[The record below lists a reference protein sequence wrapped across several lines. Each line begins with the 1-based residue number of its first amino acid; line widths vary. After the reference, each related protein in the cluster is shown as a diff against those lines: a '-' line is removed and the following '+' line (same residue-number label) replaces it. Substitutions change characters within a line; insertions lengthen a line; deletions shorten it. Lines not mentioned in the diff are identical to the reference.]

1 MTSVGSVYN
10 MTTATTPDAPRNT
23 GDDLGKN
30 EFLKILIV
38 QLQNQDPLNPMDD
51 KAFIAQM
58 AQFTALEQMQNVAKA
73 AQMQQASLMIG
84 NYVKAEVNGED
95 GQELV
100 YGKVISTR
108 EISGEMYLRLDNGRE
123 VKLGEAKTTFNS
135 EGLWEEAKS
144 LADRS
149 VYVRET
155 DSEGNLEGLK
165 QVYVADVRMV
175 VGLDGKSTIKLLTP
189 ECLVSNRGTPTQ
201 AEALIGKKVF
211 IRDYTDEGV
220 ETDVIY
226 EAKIIGAKIGEGR
239 DKTNTVKLVIGKDE
253 QGNDIEVEYRD
264 VCNLETAI
272 ELKDIW
278 NIVPEDEDISD
289 EES

>member
-1 MTSVGSVYN
+1 MNSVNQVYN
-10 MTTATTPDAPRNT
+10 MTTATVPGVSRNT
-23 GDDLGKN
+23 GDDLGKD

-51 KAFIAQM
+51 KEFIAQM

-73 AQMQQASLMIG
+73 SQMQQATLMIG
-84 NYVKAEVNGED
+84 NYIKAEVNGD
-95 GQELV
+95 NGQELV

-123 VKLGEAKTTFNS
+123 VKLGEAKTTFNN

-144 LADRS
+144 LVDKV

-155 DSEGNLEGLK
+155 DSEGNLDGLK

-175 VGLDGKSTIKLLTP
+175 VGLNGTTATKLLTP
-189 ECLVSNRGTPTQ
+189 ECLVSRKGTLTQ

-211 IRDYTDEGV
+211 VRDYNDEGI

-226 EAKIIGAKIGEGR
+226 EVKVTGVKTGVGR
-239 DKTNTVKLVIGKDE
+239 DKTTVVKLIIGTDE
-253 QGNDIEVEYRD
+253 EGNDIEVEYRD
-264 VCNLETAI
+264 VCDLKTAI

-278 NIVPEDEDISD
+278 NIAPEDEDV
-289 EES
+289 

>member
-1 MTSVGSVYN
+1 MSSVNQVYN
-10 MTTATTPDAPRNT
+10 MTTATVPGVSRNT
-23 GDDLGKN
+23 GENLGKD

-51 KAFIAQM
+51 KEFIAQM

-73 AQMQQASLMIG
+73 SQMQQATLMIG
-84 NYVKAEVNGED
+84 NYIKAEVNGD
-95 GQELV
+95 NGQELV

-108 EISGEMYLRLDNGRE
+108 EISGEMYLRLDNGKE
-123 VKLGEAKTTFNS
+123 VKLREAKTTFNS

-144 LADRS
+144 LVGKV

-155 DSEGNLEGLK
+155 DSEGNLDGLK
-165 QVYVADVRMV
+165 QAYIADARMV
-175 VGLDGKSTIKLLTP
+175 VGLNGTTTMKLLTP
-189 ECLVSNRGTPTQ
+189 ECLVSSRGTITQ

-211 IRDYTDEGV
+211 VRDYTDEGI

-226 EAKIIGAKIGEGR
+226 EVKVIGVKTGEGR
-239 DKTNTVKLVIGKDE
+239 DKTTVVKLVIGKDE
-253 QGNDIEVEYRD
+253 EGNDIEVEYRD
-264 VCNLETAI
+264 VCNLKTAF

-278 NIVPEDEDISD
+278 NIAPDDEDV
-289 EES
+289 

>member
-1 MTSVGSVYN
+1 MSSVNSVYN
-10 MTTATTPDAPRNT
+10 MTTATVPGTTRNT
-23 GDDLGKN
+23 GDDLGKD

-51 KAFIAQM
+51 KEFIAQM

-73 AQMQQASLMIG
+73 AQMQQATLMIG
-84 NYVKAEVNGED
+84 NYIKAEINGD
-95 GQELV
+95 NGQELV

-123 VKLGEAKTTFNS
+123 VKLSEAKTTFNN

-144 LADRS
+144 LVDKV

-155 DSEGNLEGLK
+155 DSEGNLDGLK
-165 QVYVADVRMV
+165 QVYIADARMV
-175 VGLDGKSTIKLLTP
+175 VGLNGTTTMKLLTP
-189 ECLVSNRGTPTQ
+189 ECLVSSRGTITQ

-211 IRDYTDEGV
+211 VRDYNDEGI

-226 EAKIIGAKIGEGR
+226 EVKVTGVKTGVGR
-239 DKTNTVKLVIGKDE
+239 DKTTVVKLVIGKDE
-253 QGNDIEVEYRD
+253 EGNDIEVEYRD
-264 VCNLETAI
+264 VCNLNTAI

-278 NIVPEDEDISD
+278 NIAPDDENV
-289 EES
+289 E